1 MFTEDKID
9 WSEKWVAQGREEGR
23 EEGRA
28 EGREEGR
35 AEARAETLAVTRK
48 MLVSFVQARF
58 GGSLADRVS
67 ALLAKISDLQT
78 VLEIGE
84 WLPACDNPEVLLNR
98 LESV

>member
-1 MFTEDKID
+1 MFAEDKID

-23 EEGRA
+23 A
-28 EGREEGR
+28 EAR
-35 AEARAETLAVTRK
+35 AEARVETLAVTRK
-48 MLVSFVQARF
+48 MLVTFVQARF
-58 GGSLADRVS
+58 GDPLAERVC

-98 LESV
+98 LESL

>member
-1 MFTEDKID
+1 MFAEDKID
-9 WSEKWVAQGREEGR
+9 WSEKWVAQGLEKGLEK
-23 EEGRA
+23 GRA
-28 EGREEGR
+28 EG
-35 AEARAETLAVTRK
+35 RAETLAVTRK

-98 LESV
+98 LESI